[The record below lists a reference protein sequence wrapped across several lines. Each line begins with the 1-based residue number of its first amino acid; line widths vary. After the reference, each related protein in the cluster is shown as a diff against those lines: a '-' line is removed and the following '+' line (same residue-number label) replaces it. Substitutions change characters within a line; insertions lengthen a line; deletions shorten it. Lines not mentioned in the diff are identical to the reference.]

1 MKVLIIIPATS
12 RVTSVAAGGRSYAVG
27 AAPGRDGLP
36 QGRAAGIM
44 IKAAVGLDHSPGCLV
59 CREVFGPHS
68 GPYGRGAKP

>member
-12 RVTSVAAGGRSYAVG
+12 RVTSV
-27 AAPGRDGLP
+27 
-36 QGRAAGIM
+36 AAGIM